1 MEVLM
6 NNNEIK
12 NEFVAVPDGKSLND
26 RDYLNS
32 ILSTLKEMEKN
43 YSIAMSEAS
52 NEFLYQEY
60 KRDFDMYILLQRK
73 VFELMFKN
81 GWYVLECADANKI
94 SKKYLTLS
102 NEFNS
107 LSK

>member
-1 MEVLM
+1 M

-81 GWYVLECADANKI
+81 GWYVLECVDANKI